1 MQDIFGALLILLPL
15 GSMYFVK
22 VLYLFFVEWLV

>member
-1 MQDIFGALLILLPL
+1 MQAIFGALLILLPL

-22 VLYLFFVEWLV
+22 VLIPVDCQSL